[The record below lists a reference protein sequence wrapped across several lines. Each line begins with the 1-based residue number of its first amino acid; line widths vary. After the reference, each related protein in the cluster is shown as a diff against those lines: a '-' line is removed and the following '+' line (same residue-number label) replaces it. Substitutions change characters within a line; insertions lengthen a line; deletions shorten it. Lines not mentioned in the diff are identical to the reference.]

1 MRLMSN
7 NFIIWQKQS
16 KEVFCFFRIP
26 WNVIKIHLQAHRH
39 KVPPVCSMRSNE
51 KTRTWASRK
60 GRDMTCCR
68 VGGWVGRPAGS
79 GGQAVAYLSIPV
91 PTNLRQAICFQLDTN
106 QEMAPLK
113 YPIGSAKIPYWLKWD
128 IYPEKQRTTPWA
140 CKLTWEMS
148 FLNQQ
153 RNNNSHFLEHNWESK
168 PARGSF

>member
-7 NFIIWQKQS
+7 NFIILQKQS

-68 VGGWVGRPAGS
+68 LGGWVGRPAGS

-113 YPIGSAKIPYWLKWD
+113 YPIGSNETYTQKSKEQHHGPASSH
-128 IYPEKQRTTPWA
+128 EKCHSWTSKGTTIVI
-140 CKLTWEMS
+140 
-148 FLNQQ
+148 F
-153 RNNNSHFLEHNWESK
+153 
-168 PARGSF
+168 